1 MNSEE
6 TLGPLNR
13 LADDCTSPGLK
24 GGLLYFMG
32 TLNYSQIFNLLKV
45 SALCCPEA
53 VLRQD
58 LNVPPCP
65 FGTSVPRCPLAILLC
80 LSRESDWGPDG
91 AMGNVHICANT
102 CSLCGKES
110 AWRTDIGLAWSRCSF
125 LGVNPPPTCREPL
138 KEFKP
143 DTRQMNFSSTSRR
156 EQRITRHTVIPVSG
170 KMAEQR
176 GSH

>member
-1 MNSEE
+1 MGEMNSEE

-80 LSRESDWGPDG
+80 LEKVIGVLMEQWGMSISVPTPVLCVERNQHG
-91 AMGNVHICANT
+91 ALT
-102 CSLCGKES
+102 S
-110 AWRTDIGLAWSRCSF
+110 A
-125 LGVNPPPTCREPL
+125 
-138 KEFKP
+138 
-143 DTRQMNFSSTSRR
+143 
-156 EQRITRHTVIPVSG
+156 
-170 KMAEQR
+170 
-176 GSH
+176 